1 MSKLKIFLI
10 CILSVICLS
19 IGFVF
24 ASQST
29 NIKSKP
35 ENSIIKSDK
44 ANKIEISEQTEKGFL
59 TTFLA
64 NPTPTPSENPHILVG
79 AFYDVQN
86 FPTAKLLLNNKDII
100 AHEVRPTLYS
110 LDGQTME
117 IAPVIVESNS
127 FLMINLY
134 DWAELGGENFE
145 RGSIKLFHTGKDLSI
160 GTQIYLSDEAN
171 SSSFE
176 ERLTELGKF
185 DSRRLESLWG
195 MPGSQTQARIIL
207 SNTSDTLLTVTAKL
221 SRVPNISSEP
231 QTFTL
236 LPHQTRVLNL
246 RQDFNDGE
254 TFANSNLVGLTLEH
268 SGEKSALK
276 AHGQIRNSASGYSNI
291 ISFSNPNAGKSSE
304 LHGTGL
310 HLGAIG
316 SEQVAPFIA
325 VKNVGTETAT
335 VQARVP
341 YTRNNS
347 TTGIVSLGSVN
358 LQAGE
363 FRILNTSEVVTRSQ
377 QEQIKIAG
385 LEIRYNTAPGSVI
398 VSAQSVSES
407 RNQVFR
413 VPMADPLA
421 QVSST
426 GGYPFRIEE
435 TSRTISY
442 IKNMTELEQ
451 DYVAYLTWEG
461 GGTYMIGLKKIAPR
475 KTIEIDVKKLRDEQI
490 PDERGNTIPPA
501 LTSGQIQW
509 TLRSQ
514 YETGDLKNDRFAL
527 IGRSEQ
533 IDTINGISS
542 SYACQNCCESTTQ
555 GFVTA
560 NPFPSEVE
568 YPSYNLEVGDTVQLY
583 AFEAIWNCYAQP
595 GESPRIYPRNIN
607 NWKSSK
613 TNIATVTPSGS
624 VTIQGAGNV
633 EIEAEWSVTNH
644 TYTGDCGPQL
654 PGLSSTEL

>member
-1 MSKLKIFLI
+1 MNKPKIFRI
-10 CILSVICLS
+10 SVLSVICLS
-19 IGFVF
+19 IGFAF

-29 NIKSKP
+29 SIKSKP

-44 ANKIEISEQTEKGFL
+44 TNKIEISKQTENGFL

-64 NPTPTPSENPHILVG
+64 NPTPTPGEKPHTLVG

-86 FPTAKLLLNNKDII
+86 FPTAKLLLNNKDTQ
-100 AHEVRPTLYS
+100 AREVRPTLYS
-110 LDGQTME
+110 LDGQAME
-117 IAPVIVESNS
+117 IAPVTVEANL
-127 FLMINLY
+127 FQMINLQ
-134 DWAELGGENFE
+134 DWAGLGGENFQ
-145 RGSIKLFHTGKDLSI
+145 RGSIRLFHTGKDLNI

-171 SSSFE
+171 SLSFE

-185 DSRRLESLWG
+185 DSRRLESLWA
-195 MPGSQTQARIIL
+195 MPGNQTQARIIL

-221 SRVPNISSEP
+221 SRVPNISGEP

-268 SGEKSALK
+268 SGEKSVLK
-276 AHGQIRNSASGYSNI
+276 AHGQIRDSASGYSNI
-291 ISFSNPNAGKSSE
+291 INFSNPNAGKSSE

-310 HLGAIG
+310 HVGTMG
-316 SEQVAPFIA
+316 GEQVAPFIA

-335 VQARVP
+335 IQARVP
-341 YTRNNS
+341 YTRNNG
-347 TTGIVSLGSVN
+347 TTGIVSLTSVN

-363 FRILNTSEVVTRSQ
+363 FRILDTSAVVTRSQ

-426 GGYPFRIEE
+426 GGYPWRIEE

-442 IKNMTELEQ
+442 IKNLST
-451 DYVAYLTWEG
+451 
-461 GGTYMIGLKKIAPR
+461 
-475 KTIEIDVKKLRDEQI
+475 
-490 PDERGNTIPPA
+490 
-501 LTSGQIQW
+501 GQ
-509 TLRSQ
+509 
-514 YETGDLKNDRFAL
+514 
-527 IGRSEQ
+527 
-533 IDTINGISS
+533 
-542 SYACQNCCESTTQ
+542 
-555 GFVTA
+555 
-560 NPFPSEVE
+560 
-568 YPSYNLEVGDTVQLY
+568 
-583 AFEAIWNCYAQP
+583 
-595 GESPRIYPRNIN
+595 
-607 NWKSSK
+607 
-613 TNIATVTPSGS
+613 
-624 VTIQGAGNV
+624 
-633 EIEAEWSVTNH
+633 
-644 TYTGDCGPQL
+644 
-654 PGLSSTEL
+654 